1 MSMPYFTM
9 RDGARIH
16 AYVMGKGEPCVLLHG
31 FAGDAKIWLPF
42 VASFLGRHRFI
53 LPDLRGFGRSI
64 NAPINGK
71 CALSQFVEDVEDLMD
86 ILGCEQ
92 AALGGLSMGAYTC
105 LHHQQMNRFRR
116 ISRCFIVD
124 HAPKAISSP
133 EWPYGMN
140 PVLTDLSRRLVDCFE
155 GEKLDDPEKPFREL
169 PSSFRQLYLKVFR
182 ALMVYCFPRPY
193 QKWIVGTGSRTQ
205 LYVKT
210 FVLNC
215 SWHAATKCLSSY
227 IHQDYDMRGGL
238 REITIP
244 ITIMMGMQSEVFP
257 NPGVL
262 YLNQQIPQSRLVKF
276 AHSGHALF
284 LTEPVKFWRELKR
297 FLHHQ

>member
-1 MSMPYFTM
+1 MPYFTM
-9 RDGARIH
+9 RDGAKIH
-16 AYVMGKGEPCVLLHG
+16 AWVVGKGEPCILLHG

-42 VASFLGRHRFI
+42 VASFLHRHRFI

-64 NAPINGK
+64 KAPIRGN
-71 CALSQFVEDVEDLMD
+71 CALSQFVEDVEDLMN

-92 AALGGLSMGAYTC
+92 ARLGGLSMGAYAC
-105 LHHQQMNRFRR
+105 LHHQKMNQFRK

-124 HAPKAISSP
+124 HAPKAMSSP
-133 EWPYGMN
+133 GWPYGMH
-140 PVLTDLSRRLVDCFE
+140 PVLTDLSRQLVTCFE
-155 GEKLDDPEKPFREL
+155 GEKLDDPEVPFREL

-193 QKWIVGTGSRTQ
+193 QKWMVGMGSRTQ
-205 LYVKT
+205 LYVNA

-215 SWHAATKCLSSY
+215 SWYAATRCLSSY
-227 IHQDYDMRGGL
+227 IHQDYDMRGSL
-238 REITIP
+238 QEITIP
-244 ITIMMGMQSEVFP
+244 VTIMMGMKSEVFP
-257 NPGVL
+257 NQGVL

-284 LTEPVKFWRELKR
+284 LTEPVKFWRTLQQ
-297 FLHHQ
+297 FLAD